1 MTSTSSATLNGT
13 QNQAIANDAAT
24 QENVQ
29 GRSVF
34 QIQTVAAGVMVSTAF
49 LTSENQLLQLPAVF
63 PSLEY
68 ALEQLDELRRH
79 VLNHFAQAAQVGAQV
94 IAANAVAATKEAVT
108 QNNTH
113 EEEHQSVE
121 PDAVG

>member
-1 MTSTSSATLNGT
+1 MTSTSSASLNGT
-13 QNQAIANDAAT
+13 QNQAIANDAT
-24 QENVQ
+24 PQENVQ

-49 LTSENQLLQLPAVF
+49 LTSENQLLQLPAIF
-63 PSLEY
+63 PNLEY

-94 IAANAVAATKEAVT
+94 IAANAAGTSAAA
-108 QNNTH
+108 QNKTDQ
-113 EEEHQSVE
+113 EEHQSVE
-121 PDAVG
+121 SDTVG